1 MPSSPTPGKPARR
14 EASARVCAAR
24 ALLAIDEGARAEEAL
39 AEHAPRD
46 GADRAMAWN
55 LVLGVLRTRSALDA
69 GIAQAARRAPW
80 TLDAPVLAVLRV
92 GAYELAHTR
101 APPHAVVHEAVE
113 ASRAMRVGHASGL
126 VNAVLRRVRVPTE
139 GDAALG
145 FPEWLL
151 QRWRSRQPDIDAYLR
166 ACNEPAPVH
175 IVVKDDPAGVAAAFQ
190 HQGMA
195 LLPVG
200 EGVFRLPARTGRVDE
215 LPGFAEGRWWVM
227 DPAAVAVADLVPADA
242 QAVLDTCAAPGGKS
256 FRLVARGQA
265 VTATDTAE
273 SRLERLREGAA
284 RLSLPLT
291 VSRHDWNHPFAG
303 QFDAVLVDAPCTAL
317 GLVRRHP
324 EIRWRRDEADI
335 ERAAERQ
342 RAILANAAACVRPGG
357 ALVYAVCSPEPEEGP
372 VVAATL
378 GWPEE
383 ARFENFGNAEGAD
396 VFWACRLR
404 RPLSPG

>member
-1 MPSSPTPGKPARR
+1 MPSSKTRGR
-14 EASARVCAAR
+14 ASPRAAAAR

-39 AEHAPRD
+39 AELAPGD
-46 GADRAMAWN
+46 GADRAMTWN

-113 ASRAMRVGHASGL
+113 ASRAVRVGHASGL

-139 GDAALG
+139 GDTALG

-151 QRWRSRQPDIDAYLR
+151 KRWRSRQPNIDAYLR

-175 IVVKDDPAGVAAAFQ
+175 IVARDDGAGVAAAFQ
-190 HQGMA
+190 HRGLVLVPA
-195 LLPVG
+195 ADGVFLLPP
-200 EGVFRLPARTGRVDE
+200 RAGRIDE

-227 DPAAVAVADLVPADA
+227 DPAAVAVADLVPRDA
-242 QAVLDTCAAPGGKS
+242 QSVLDTCAAPGGKS
-256 FRLVARGQA
+256 FRLAARGHA
-265 VTATDTAE
+265 VTATDSSE

-284 RLSLPLT
+284 RLSLPLA
-291 VSRHDWNHPFAG
+291 VSRHDWSQARDG

-317 GLVRRHP
+317 GLLRRHP

-372 VVAATL
+372 AVAASL
-378 GWPEE
+378 GWREE

-404 RPLSPG
+404 RPQAAG